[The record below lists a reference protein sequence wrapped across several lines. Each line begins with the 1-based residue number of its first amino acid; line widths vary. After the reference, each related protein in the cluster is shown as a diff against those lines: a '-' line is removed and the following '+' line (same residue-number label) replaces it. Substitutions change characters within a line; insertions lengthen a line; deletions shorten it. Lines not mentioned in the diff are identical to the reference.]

1 MTGGCLPLVP
11 PRSRD
16 EKTAGSWAAGLDVSW
31 QADRGYVVAA
41 LRGPLDAVAA
51 PALRECLLRLVHES
65 AGRLIIDLSA
75 VTHADISGLAVLVGT
90 ARRAS
95 LLGGL
100 LRLAAPTAAAS
111 GMLRTTGLGR
121 QLHVY
126 HSVEAAI
133 SGIAWA
139 R

>member
-1 MTGGCLPLVP
+1 M
-11 PRSRD
+11 
-16 EKTAGSWAAGLDVSW
+16 TAGSWAAGLDMSW
-31 QADRGYVVAA
+31 HADRGYAVAV

-51 PALRECLLRLVHES
+51 PALREWLLRLVNES

-75 VTHADISGLAVLVGT
+75 VTHADITGLAVLVGT
-90 ARRAS
+90 GRRAT
-95 LLGGL
+95 LLGGM
-100 LRLAAPTAAAS
+100 LRLAAPVAAVS
-111 GMLRTTGLGR
+111 GMLSAVGLGR
-121 QLHVY
+121 QMHIY